1 MNIIRLHKTITLNV
15 FALLA
20 LILYC
25 NPIFSTKILNTE
37 FKESIIIYI
46 PLLAG
51 LIAEFI
57 VKKFI
62 QKNKF
67 NFEIKLPDKCC
78 NPFLTFPLKI
88 LYLIVFYIGLSI
100 LFLPVNNIILGIILL
115 SFIPIN
121 YLRKS
126 IIANLFA
133 CLGFIWAVF
142 CCWHYY
148 DLYTPPIQA
157 GLGNVVAFELFVCF
171 IPISLIATVIFIA
184 CMFFEKKWHSKS
196 EDYGKWFLHIPEV
209 FHLLYLY
216 IGLIGLMACALL
228 IYTFAFLGIEIY
240 IFEAITKILDIYL

>member
-1 MNIIRLHKTITLNV
+1 MNIIKLHKSITLNV
-15 FALLA
+15 FAFLG
-20 LILYC
+20 
-25 NPIFSTKILNTE
+25 F
-37 FKESIIIYI
+37 IIYI
-46 PLLAG
+46 IPTFWEISMNIHIQNEYFFGTLILLCVSLLAEY
-51 LIAEFI
+51 IAKRCKYHKAF
-57 VKKFI
+57 
-62 QKNKF
+62 NLCF
-67 NFEIKLPDKCC
+67 NFKVKW
-78 NPFLTFPLKI
+78 TKI
-88 LYLIVFYIGLSI
+88 LYLIAFSVGLSI
-100 LFLPVNNIILGIILL
+100 PFSPFDKIALGFIIL
-115 SFIPIN
+115 STIPIN
-121 YLRKS
+121 YLRRS
-126 IIANLFA
+126 IITNTFA
-133 CLGFIWAVF
+133 CLGFIWTVF